1 MDKTPEHCLPS
12 MGTQLLVGGLNFD
25 GLSPCVELDYRGH
38 RLVSRD
44 RVVFTL
50 DLFHSQQLP
59 NGGYFSTA
67 LFRLRIC
74 QRCRLTPF
82 NPRVQR
88 GKTGFLPVAA
98 SRRDAG
104 GRFSRAIGDFLGNS
118 AQEATAKIA
127 RHSSTR
133 GLKEEPGA
141 SCRGPHRSI
150 LEYSSA

>member
-25 GLSPCVELDYRGH
+25 GLSPCVELDYWGH

-67 LFRLRIC
+67 LFRLRDRSRTDRSNDADGRPC
-74 QRCRLTPF
+74 SRPEH
-82 NPRVQR
+82 R
-88 GKTGFLPVAA
+88 GQVTQTERGY
-98 SRRDAG
+98 
-104 GRFSRAIGDFLGNS
+104 
-118 AQEATAKIA
+118 
-127 RHSSTR
+127 RH
-133 GLKEEPGA
+133 GYIP
-141 SCRGPHRSI
+141 
-150 LEYSSA
+150 

>member
-50 DLFHSQQLP
+50 DPFHSQQLP

-67 LFRLRIC
+67 LFRLR
-74 QRCRLTPF
+74 
-82 NPRVQR
+82 
-88 GKTGFLPVAA
+88 GFV
-98 SRRDAG
+98 SDAG
-104 GRFSRAIGDFLGNS
+104 CGSGTLRLRRKIPLLFWR
-118 AQEATAKIA
+118 EAV
-127 RHSSTR
+127 
-133 GLKEEPGA
+133 
-141 SCRGPHRSI
+141 
-150 LEYSSA
+150 

>member
-25 GLSPCVELDYRGH
+25 GLSPCVELDYWGH

-67 LFRLRIC
+67 LFRLR
-74 QRCRLTPF
+74 RLLNGTGDPILKADAEF
-82 NPRVQR
+82 YFKISTNPSSQLSLKPRY
-88 GKTGFLPVAA
+88 
-98 SRRDAG
+98 
-104 GRFSRAIGDFLGNS
+104 S
-118 AQEATAKIA
+118 AQCFQV
-127 RHSSTR
+127 
-133 GLKEEPGA
+133 L
-141 SCRGPHRSI
+141 
-150 LEYSSA
+150 